1 VVEEDV
7 VVVASSPLLWR
18 KDARWHVVVEQGYAA
33 TTTNM
38 KIHDVH
44 FSS

>member
-18 KDARWHVVVEQGYAA
+18 KDARWHDEEQGYAA